1 MIRQATRDDID
12 AITAMAAK
20 FYETT
25 EYNAHFPF
33 DRESV
38 ERLCGLLM
46 DQGVLLVATMDE
58 KLVGM
63 IGLIVA
69 PFMFNHDFLSANE
82 VVWWVDPAVQGL
94 GVGSGLLQFAERH
107 CRERGAKTM
116 QMVTLSNSPEVAAVT
131 YQRAGFRHSETC
143 FTKGL

>member
-12 AITAMAAK
+12 AITAMSAK
-20 FYETT
+20 FYDTT

-38 ERLCGLLM
+38 ERLCELLI
-46 DQGVLLVATMDE
+46 DQGVLLIATMDE
-58 KLVGM
+58 KPVGM

-69 PFMFNHDFLSANE
+69 PFMFNHGFLAAHE

-116 QMVTLSNSPEVAAVT
+116 QMVTLSNSPEVASAA
-131 YQRAGFRHSETC
+131 YLRAGFRHSETC

>member
-12 AITAMAAK
+12 AITAMSAK
-20 FYETT
+20 FYDTT

-38 ERLCGLLM
+38 ERLCELLI
-46 DQGVLLVATMDE
+46 DQGVALIATMDE
-58 KLVGM
+58 KPVGM
-63 IGLIVA
+63 IGLVIA
-69 PFMFNHDFLSANE
+69 PFMFNHDFLAANE